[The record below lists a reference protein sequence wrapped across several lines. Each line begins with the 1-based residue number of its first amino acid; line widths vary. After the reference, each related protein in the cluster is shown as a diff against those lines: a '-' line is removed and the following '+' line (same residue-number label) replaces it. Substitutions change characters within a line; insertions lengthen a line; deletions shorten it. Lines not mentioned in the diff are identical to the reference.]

1 MEPPQYVL
9 RPNVKKATYSMLIK
23 MILLSIVFY
32 VGVLLNFYLLGFDSP
47 VAVQVLVVAILAVI
61 IAMYTTLSYVSN
73 SKIEYLFFLNKI
85 EKIDKRNKEV
95 ALVQIES
102 SRIKR
107 GFLDK
112 FFDTGSIILN
122 PGLVIKDVDGVEK
135 VNQYLQNLIRYAKG
149 RYG

>member
-1 MEPPQYVL
+1 
-9 RPNVKKATYSMLIK
+9 ML
-23 MILLSIVFY
+23 
-32 VGVLLNFYLLGFDSP
+32 
-47 VAVQVLVVAILAVI
+47 VI
-61 IAMYTTLSYVSN
+61 QN
-73 SKIEYLFFLNKI
+73 LFFLNKI